1 MGHAPQ
7 CKFYRFSFEYL
18 PLGTKHILRVEYQQ
32 YRISVDKRLS
42 NESRMPYFC
51 PCTSGITVTG
61 GYNEK
66 LPALC
71 DVILRRMVNFEVK
84 DDRFEIYREQYARS
98 YQNFEKE
105 QPYQHA
111 MYHQV

>member
-1 MGHAPQ
+1 MTLSP
-7 CKFYRFSFEYL
+7 
-18 PLGTKHILRVEYQQ
+18 
-32 YRISVDKRLS
+32 ISPTLTIWNTPDQ
-42 NESRMPYFC
+42 
-51 PCTSGITVTG
+51 
-61 GYNEK
+61 K

-71 DVILRRMVNFEVK
+71 DVILRRMVGFEVK

-111 MYHQV
+111 MYHQVKNPTCIENCSDLLPCV